1 MRGFDFCPHFIIR
14 STPPPPPP
22 PPPTPGPTA
31 RYSTHLGR
39 QRATSKKSI
48 DRSEENWSATFPNLD
63 QQRVSAAALR
73 AEA

>member
-1 MRGFDFCPHFIIR
+1 MRGFDFCPHLIIR
-14 STPPPPPP
+14 STPS
-22 PPPTPGPTA
+22 PPTPGPTA

>member
-1 MRGFDFCPHFIIR
+1 MGFLGVWSKVFLEGFVARMRGFDFCPHLIIR
-14 STPPPPPP
+14 STPSTPP

-48 DRSEENWSATFPNLD
+48 DQSEEN
-63 QQRVSAAALR
+63 
-73 AEA
+73 

>member
-1 MRGFDFCPHFIIR
+1 MRGFDFCPHLIIR
-14 STPPPPPP
+14 STPSP

-31 RYSTHLGR
+31 RYGTHLGR
-39 QRATSKKSI
+39 QRATSKRSI